1 MPCWWTAN
9 ILLYPAPS
17 KILGILSKPWQLSYL
32 VLLSAHKPISNIFRV
47 LGKTWHFYIFKSCY
61 ECAHTNCATT
71 KAVSS
76 SPPGRSVID
85 HLLDLVTKITAWLIM
100 LTCKYRA
107 VVMRLLLQL
116 MLLTWK
122 SFYTRRGT
130 TTILLSS
137 TKNILP
143 QRITPMSSNKSKRKL
158 QNTLAFFII
167 LQMPFCQPSLKQM
180 YVLFEQFYGPIIFFF
195 LNYIWYFRNK
205 TVTHPIFSLSRV
217 KEKL

>member
-1 MPCWWTAN
+1 MELWLECYWLTNSMPCWWTAN

-100 LTCKYRA
+100 LTCKYTAA
-107 VVMRLLLQL
+107 VSWLLLQL
-116 MLLTWK
+116 ISRTWK
-122 SFYTRRGT
+122 CRCDF
-130 TTILLSS
+130 
-137 TKNILP
+137 TKRNSLGE
-143 QRITPMSSNKSKRKL
+143 T
-158 QNTLAFFII
+158 FFA
-167 LQMPFCQPSLKQM
+167 S
-180 YVLFEQFYGPIIFFF
+180 
-195 LNYIWYFRNK
+195 
-205 TVTHPIFSLSRV
+205 
-217 KEKL
+217 